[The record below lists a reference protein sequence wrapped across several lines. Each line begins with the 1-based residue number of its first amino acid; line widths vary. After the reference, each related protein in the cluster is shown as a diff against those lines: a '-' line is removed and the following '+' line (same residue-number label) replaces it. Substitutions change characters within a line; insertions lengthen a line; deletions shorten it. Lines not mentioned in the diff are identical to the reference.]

1 MQKVVRLDAQAR
13 ADRGFRLEKG
23 KQASFPVSPMPAMA
37 PIGMRAMER
46 TVQTIQVAR
55 PETQKTKVA
64 AYCRVST
71 LLESQESSIAAQW
84 RHYHD
89 LICAN
94 SEWELAGIYLEAGIS
109 GTKAEVRPEL
119 QRMMADCRAGKIQLI
134 LTKSIS
140 RFARNTSDCL
150 RMVRDLVALGVN
162 IRFEKERLDTGTMG
176 SELMLSILACLAE
189 DESHSISGN
198 MKWGIRKR
206 FENGEFIPSSEPY
219 GYRKDGDTLAVIP
232 EEAEIVRGIFS
243 DILSGSGMRRIAREL
258 NARGI
263 PGKRGARWTQST
275 VRRIVQNPVYVGD
288 MLYQKTFMDE
298 NYCQKNNKGE
308 LDQYY
313 ESDHH
318 PPIVSREAF
327 ERAALL
333 VQQRRKLC
341 GTFTEEE
348 DAELAARRQKRY
360 AFTGRLFCA
369 ECGGHLHRTS
379 MKGRVIYQCQNKYTG
394 EDSCPQPSVL
404 EASIKN
410 AFITCFNK
418 LAFSQGLSAKDRIID
433 NYIGGIRNVE
443 ERKHAERIAE
453 IDDALERNRM
463 DMNVLTAT
471 ALVDHFRAEQ
481 REKKA
486 ALLRE
491 AEELRREKEM
501 LHSQLS
507 QTAAAEYLRSFIAHW
522 TVTDKTTDYPEEGFA
537 RLVERA
543 VVAGRESVTF
553 HFVCGMRLTEA
564 LGR

>member
-1 MQKVVRLDAQAR
+1 MQNVVKLDAQAR
-13 ADRGFRLEKG
+13 VDRGFRLEKG
-23 KQASFPVSPMPAMA
+23 KQASLSASPMPVMV
-37 PIGMRAMER
+37 PIGMRAMEK
-46 TVQTIQVAR
+46 TVQTIQAAQPQR
-55 PETQKTKVA
+55 RKTKVA

-71 LLESQESSIAAQW
+71 LLESQESSIAAQR

-94 SEWELAGIYLEAGIS
+94 SAWELAGIYLEAGIS
-109 GTKAEVRPEL
+109 GTKAEARPEL
-119 QRMMADCRAGKIQLI
+119 QRMMADCRAGRIQLI

-150 RMVRDLVALGVN
+150 RMVRDLAALGVN

-176 SELMLSILACLAE
+176 SELMLSVLACLAE

-206 FENGEFIPSSEPY
+206 FENGDFIPSNAPY
-219 GYRKDGDTLAVIP
+219 GYRKEGNTLTVIC

-243 DILSGSGMRRIAREL
+243 DILSGRGMRTIAQEL

-275 VRRIVQNPVYVGD
+275 VRRIVHNPVYVGD

-298 NYCQKNNKGE
+298 NYSQKVNKGE

-327 ERAALL
+327 EQAAMLI
-333 VQQRRKLC
+333 QERRKLY
-341 GTFTEEE
+341 GAYTEEE
-348 DAELAARRQKRY
+348 DAGLAARRQKRY
-360 AFTGRLFCA
+360 AFTGKLFCA
-369 ECGGHLHRTS
+369 ACGGHLHRMG
-379 MKGRVIYQCQNKYTG
+379 MKGRAIYQCQNKYTG
-394 EDSCPQPSVL
+394 ADSCAQPSVL
-404 EASIKN
+404 EDSIKN
-410 AFITCFNK
+410 AFITCLNK

-433 NYIGGIRNVE
+433 AYIGGIRNVE
-443 ERKHAERIAE
+443 ARRHAARIAE
-453 IDDALERNRM
+453 IGDALERNRLE
-463 DMNVLTAT
+463 MNALTAA
-471 ALVDHFRAEQ
+471 ALADHFRAER

-486 ALLRE
+486 ALMRE
-491 AEELRREKEM
+491 AEALRRERETVR
-501 LHSQLS
+501 SQLS
-507 QTAAAEYLRSFIAHW
+507 QTAAAEYLRRFTAHW
-522 TVTDKTTDYPEEGFA
+522 TVTDKTDVFPEGEFA
-537 RLVERA
+537 RLVEKA
-543 VVAGRESVTF
+543 VVVGRESITF
-553 HFVCGMRLTEA
+553 HFACGMRLTEA

>member
-1 MQKVVRLDAQAR
+1 
-13 ADRGFRLEKG
+13 
-23 KQASFPVSPMPAMA
+23 
-37 PIGMRAMER
+37 
-46 TVQTIQVAR
+46 
-55 PETQKTKVA
+55 
-64 AYCRVST
+64 
-71 LLESQESSIAAQW
+71 
-84 RHYHD
+84 
-89 LICAN
+89 
-94 SEWELAGIYLEAGIS
+94 
-109 GTKAEVRPEL
+109 
-119 QRMMADCRAGKIQLI
+119 
-134 LTKSIS
+134 
-140 RFARNTSDCL
+140 
-150 RMVRDLVALGVN
+150 
-162 IRFEKERLDTGTMG
+162 
-176 SELMLSILACLAE
+176 
-189 DESHSISGN
+189 
-198 MKWGIRKR
+198 
-206 FENGEFIPSSEPY
+206 
-219 GYRKDGDTLAVIP
+219 
-232 EEAEIVRGIFS
+232 
-243 DILSGSGMRRIAREL
+243 MRRIAREL

-275 VRRIVQNPVYVGD
+275 VRRIVHNPVYVGD

-327 ERAALL
+327 EQVALL

-369 ECGGHLHRTS
+369 ECGGHLHRMS

-394 EDSCPQPSVL
+394 VDSCPQPSVL

-410 AFITCFNK
+410 AFITCLNK

-453 IDDALERNRM
+453 IDGALERNRM

-471 ALVDHFRAEQ
+471 ALVDHFGAEQ

-486 ALLRE
+486 APLRE
-491 AEELRREKEM
+491 AEALLDNRFLRIIKGVTVNMDYVLQMNDTSCTMCTGMVLPMRSRNGKEIRQQW
-501 LHSQLS
+501 LNYKFVKIRQK
-507 QTAAAEYLRSFIAHW
+507 QGTDLR
-522 TVTDKTTDYPEEGFA
+522 
-537 RLVERA
+537 L
-543 VVAGRESVTF
+543 
-553 HFVCGMRLTEA
+553 
-564 LGR
+564 